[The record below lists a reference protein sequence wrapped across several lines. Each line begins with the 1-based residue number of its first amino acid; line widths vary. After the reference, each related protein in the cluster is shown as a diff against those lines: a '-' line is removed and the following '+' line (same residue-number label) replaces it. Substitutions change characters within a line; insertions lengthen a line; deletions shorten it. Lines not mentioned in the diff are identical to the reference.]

1 MSVGRSFAFI
11 LAGLLAIAPTLSS
24 VAQEKYPGKPVRVLV
39 GVNPGGATD
48 VLARIVAHQL
58 SAALDGNFVVE
69 NRPGAGGTIAA
80 NEAAKAQPDGST
92 LLISAPTVMV
102 VSPYLYKN
110 LPFSPKDDFVP
121 VSLIAAGPLVL
132 AVNPAVPAKDLPE
145 LLQYLRANPG
155 KVSFGSGGQGTASHL
170 TAELFS
176 SRAGVEMVHVP
187 YRGDGQA
194 LNDLLGGHVQLMFTA
209 YSLLQPHVDAGTL
222 RILATTALERPS
234 SVSQL
239 PTLHESGLT
248 GLESFGW
255 IGLYAPKGTP
265 AGIID
270 QLNAAWQERSRLP
283 EVQKQLEAF
292 GGNFLTIESPEAFAT
307 FQAQEAGRWADVIQD
322 AGVTPE

>member
-1 MSVGRSFAFI
+1 MPIGRSLAFV
-11 LAGLLAIAPTLSS
+11 LAGMLAIAPALSS
-24 VAQEKYPGKPVRVLV
+24 KAQEKYPSKPVRVLV

-58 SAALDGNFVVE
+58 SDAMGGNFVVE

-80 NEAAKAQPDGST
+80 NEAAKAQADGST
-92 LLISAPTVMV
+92 LLLSAPTVMV

-110 LPFSPKDDFVP
+110 LPFSPKEDFAP
-121 VSLIAAGPLVL
+121 VSLVGAGPLVL
-132 AVNPAVPAKDLPE
+132 AVNSSVPARDLPE
-145 LLQYLRANPG
+145 LMRYLRDNPG

-170 TAELFS
+170 TAELFG
-176 SRAGVEMVHVP
+176 SRAGVKMVHVP

-209 YSLLQPHVDAGTL
+209 FSLLEPHVDAGKL
-222 RILATTALERPS
+222 RVLATTALDRPP
-234 SVSQL
+234 SVPQL

-248 GLESFGW
+248 GFESFGW

-270 QLNAAWQERSRLP
+270 QLNTAWQERSRRP
-283 EVQKQLEAF
+283 DVRKQLEAF
-292 GGNFLTIESPEAFAT
+292 GGTFPAVDTPAAFAA
-307 FQAQEAGRWADVIQD
+307 FQAQEAERWASVIQD
-322 AGVTPE
+322 AGVTAE